1 MTLQNAR
8 VSTSN
13 GLGSSDFP
21 ASKKIGWVHD
31 IILNEDNVYAKSK
44 KFGSSVIG
52 SIRFRTS
59 DNLSPSNPELPVA
72 HPFDKNF
79 KNLPII
85 NEQVE
90 IYEFSPGSYAYRR
103 IGNEPNPMQSAP
115 QAAIAN
121 FFAPDKNKEQDG
133 KKYQDVIDTGIATS
147 NEPSGDKYKKSGDYY
162 VAQRGIHKLKL
173 YEGDSLFESRFGQSI
188 RFSAY
193 NNLSGPMKAVGGT
206 GISLPTPIFAPTL
219 IIRNGESSFNTKKP
233 YLESVVEDINRDGSS
248 IVLSSG
254 DYVSPFIPGT
264 VNDDG
269 KSNFQTK
276 PESFS
281 DYPTKLV
288 GDQILIN
295 SGRIIFSAKNA
306 EMIFFS
312 KKNYGFISDG
322 GMSID
327 NKLGIDV
334 SVGDNIDV
342 ITNDKNISLRTGK
355 GNIFLGDVDLEPI
368 VKGQQLV
375 ELLGRL
381 LDAIVA
387 QQYLTPSGPTKIGP
401 ENVPTFSAIKQ
412 DLNNILSKLNQTS

>member
-1 MTLQNAR
+1 MIQGGRSSTANSLQ
-8 VSTSN
+8 STEQ
-13 GLGSSDFP
+13 P

-31 IILNEDNVYAKSK
+31 IILDEDNSYAKSK
-44 KFGSSVIG
+44 GFGSSVIG

-59 DNLSPSNPELPVA
+59 DNLSPSDTELPVA

-103 IGNEPNPMQSAP
+103 IGNEPNPMQSAA

-121 FFAPDKNKEQDG
+121 FFAPDKATEQDG
-133 KKYQDVIDTGIATS
+133 KSYQSVIDTGIAKS
-147 NEPSGDKYKKSGDYY
+147 NEPSGQKYKKNGDYY
-162 VAQRGIHKLKL
+162 VTQRGIHKLKL

-193 NNLSGPMKAVGGT
+193 NN
-206 GISLPTPIFAPTL
+206 GIDKNRKFAPTI
-219 IIRNGESSFNTKKP
+219 IIRNDENSFNKKKP
-233 YLESVVEDINRDGSS
+233 FLESVTEDINRDGSS

-254 DYVSPFIPGT
+254 DYELPFIPGT
-264 VNDDG
+264 VDDNAKG
-269 KSNFQTK
+269 NFESK

-281 DYPTKLV
+281 DFPTKYI

-295 SGRIIFSAKNA
+295 SGRLIFSAKNA
-306 EMIFFS
+306 EMIFYS

-322 GMSID
+322 GLSID

-334 SVGDNIDV
+334 AVRDNIDV
-342 ITNDKNISLRTGK
+342 TTNGKNVSLRTGK

-375 ELLGRL
+375 DILGRL

-387 QQYLTPSGPTKIGP
+387 QQYLTPSGPSKIGP
-401 ENVPTFSAIKQ
+401 ENVPTFSSIKQ

>member
-1 MTLQNAR
+1 MTLQNSR

-13 GLGSSDFP
+13 GLGTSEFP
-21 ASKKIGWVHD
+21 ASKKVGWVHD
-31 IILNEDNVYAKSK
+31 IILNEDNSYAKSK
-44 KFGSSVIG
+44 GFGSSVIG

-59 DNLSPSNPELPVA
+59 DNLSPSDVELPIA

-115 QAAIAN
+115 QAAIAA
-121 FFAPDKNKEQDG
+121 FFAPDKNKDQDG
-133 KKYQDVIDTGIATS
+133 KKYQDVIDTGIAKS
-147 NEPSGDKYKKSGDYY
+147 NEPSGGKYKKSGDYY
-162 VAQRGIHKLKL
+162 VTQRGIHKLKL

-193 NNLSGPMKAVGGT
+193 NNGFDKDRK
-206 GISLPTPIFAPTL
+206 FAPTI
-219 IIRNGESSFNTKKP
+219 IIRNDESSFNKKKP
-233 YLESVVEDINRDGSS
+233 YLESVIEDVNRDGSS

-254 DYVSPFIPGT
+254 DYELPFIPGT
-264 VNDDG
+264 VDDNNKG
-269 KSNFQTK
+269 NFQAK
-276 PESFS
+276 PDSFS

-306 EMIFFS
+306 EMIFYS

-322 GMSID
+322 GLSID

-342 ITNDKNISLRTGK
+342 ITNDKNISFRTGK

-401 ENVPTFSAIKQ
+401 ENVPTFSSIKQ